1 MSQLVYA
8 AKVTHIPRMI
18 LSEQPGPLHGCRSDA
33 TEGLLSVGQQIME
46 AGADT
51 VVILDTH
58 WLSNAA
64 YHVNGAAHFE
74 GVFTSSEFPTQLS
87 ELPYAYDGQ
96 PELAFAMAQAA
107 SAAGVKTIAH
117 QKSHLGLEYGTL
129 VPLHFMQLDPRIR
142 VISVSGWCAFAT
154 IDESRR
160 VGAAFRDAIE
170 RSGHRVA
177 LLASGSLSHRIHDNH
192 EVLERPYEISDE
204 FNRQCDLRALELWQ
218 AGRWAE
224 FTAMLPSYAKACTG
238 EGWMHD
244 TAMLL
249 GALGWDHY
257 RSPASVVTPY
267 FVASGTGQ
275 VIASLPVEPWHPA
288 SATEPATAEATA

>member
-33 TEGLLSVGQQIME
+33 TQGLREVGQQITD

-64 YHVNGAAHFE
+64 YHVNAAAAFD

-87 ELPYAYDGQ
+87 ELPYHYAGN
-96 PELAFAMAQAA
+96 PELAFAMARHA

-129 VPLHFMQLDPRIR
+129 VPLHFMQLEPRIR
-142 VISVSGWCAFAT
+142 VVSVSGWCAFASME
-154 IDESRR
+154 ESRR
-160 VGAAFRDAIE
+160 VGAAFREAIE
-170 RSGHRVA
+170 QSGDRVA
-177 LLASGSLSHRIHDNH
+177 LIASGSLSHRIHDNH

-218 AGRWAE
+218 SGRWAE

-249 GALGWDHY
+249 GALGWDRY
-257 RSPASVVTPY
+257 GAAASLVTPY

-275 VIASLPVEPWHPA
+275 VIARLPVQPWHA
-288 SATEPATAEATA
+288 GAAAVPATAEAMA